1 MAGIYHF
8 LCLETTLTD
17 APLKLEDTSVL
28 VSGNLGELF
37 DKDGTVLDVSLLD
50 EKDDDD
56 VLDDFA
62 ESTLDQMLLIQS
74 LLDSDEEE
82 VS

>member
-1 MAGIYHF
+1 M
-8 LCLETTLTD
+8 
-17 APLKLEDTSVL
+17 L

-82 VS
+82 VSIWSRGI